1 MAKVRVI
8 LSLEMDVDLWADKYK
23 MDGFFAARS
32 NIRDCVAELVAG
44 AFGPD
49 SSDPAIVSVV
59 EDKTI
64 GERNA
69 RKRSRGQRPAERP
82 GESPAA

>member
-23 MDGFFAARS
+23 VDGFFAAR
-32 NIRDCVAELVAG
+32 NDIRQFVTLSTVSAFRKAG
-44 AFGPD
+44 FPV
-49 SSDPAIVSVV
+49 SVSVV

-69 RKRSRGQRPAERP
+69 RKRSREQRPAERP